1 MGRKSSPQ
9 KYQGGREVSDF
20 IEFLKREST
29 NPFELEDGKK
39 KKKKKKSKKD
49 KEEL

>member
-1 MGRKSSPQ
+1 M
-9 KYQGGREVSDF
+9 SDF
-20 IEFLKREST
+20 IDFLKREST

-39 KKKKKKSKKD
+39 KKKKSKKK